1 MPPPWLAHSVSLK
14 INKPKNI
21 LKKYIMKYLRVKG
34 YDICNLPS
42 IGGKKVFGGGVVC
55 VRESERDEGM
65 NLGKG

>member
-1 MPPPWLAHSVSLK
+1 
-14 INKPKNI
+14 
-21 LKKYIMKYLRVKG
+21 MKYLRVKG

-42 IGGKKVFGGGVVC
+42 IGGKKVFAGGVVC